1 MQNIFAMGQML
12 AAMDTM
18 QDNTVIKARKD
29 LNRIVELFKNRP
41 DYMELVTDF
50 ALSYRYLNV
59 ETFLNADSFMVQ
71 PDVLI
76 SEIPEDLRHVSLGFC
91 KGMDIIFAGRFVYPV
106 KDVRGDVMGWCGYD
120 NESST
125 KYLDSINYG
134 YVAKRYSLWGM
145 EELPKYYRSTEPVYF
160 VEGIVCALYLR
171 QCGCQALAM
180 LGSNVSPY
188 VFEIMRRF
196 GERAVVI
203 VDADEAGLKCKMN
216 LRRKSRTI
224 RVYQSRVA
232 KDIDDS
238 RQVDPDFINEVKA
251 LRDPFYVSTKI
262 K

>member
-12 AAMDTM
+12 ASLEA
-18 QDNTVIKARKD
+18 DNTNSITKARKD
-29 LNRIVELFKNRP
+29 MNRIVELFKSRP

-50 ALSYRYLNV
+50 ALSYRYLDV
-59 ETFLNADSFMVQ
+59 ETFTKHDGFMVN
-71 PDVLI
+71 PDVLVN
-76 SEIPEDLRHVSLGFC
+76 EIPEDLQHVSLGFC
-91 KGMDIIFAGRFVYPV
+91 KNLDLVFKGRFVYPV
-106 KDVRGDVMGWCGYD
+106 KDVKGDVMGWCGYD
-120 NESST
+120 CESTT

-145 EELPKYYRSTEPVYF
+145 EKLPEYYRSNEPVFF

-171 QCGCQALAM
+171 QCGLQALAF

-188 VFEIMRRF
+188 VFEIVKRF
-196 GERAVVI
+196 GLRGVVI
-203 VDADEAGLKCKMN
+203 VDADEAGLKCKLKLKRLCPTM
-216 LRRKSRTI
+216 

-238 RQVDPDFINEVKA
+238 RQVDPDFITEVIK
-251 LRDPFYVSTKI
+251 LKNPFYVSTKL

>member
-1 MQNIFAMGQML
+1 MQNIYAIGQML
-12 AAMDTM
+12 SAASVEN
-18 QDNTVIKARKD
+18 DNSVVKARKD
-29 LNRIVELFKNRP
+29 MNRIVELFKQRP

-50 ALSYRYLNV
+50 ALSYRHLDV
-59 ETFLNADSFMVQ
+59 ETFIKADSFMVN

-76 SEIPEDLRHVSLGFC
+76 TEIPEDLQHVSLGFC
-91 KGMDIIFAGRFVYPV
+91 KGLDIVFSGRFVYPV
-106 KDVRGDVMGWCGYD
+106 KDVKGDVMGWCGYD

-145 EELPKYYRSTEPVYF
+145 EELPAYYRSTEPVYF

-171 QCGCQALAM
+171 QSGLQSLAL

-188 VFEIMRRF
+188 VLEIIKRF
-196 GERAVVI
+196 GTRAIII
-203 VDADEAGLKCKMN
+203 VDADEAGTKCKNN
-216 LRRKSRTI
+216 LKYRDKLI

-238 RQVDPDFINEVKA
+238 RKVDDEFIEEVKA
-251 LRDPFYVSTKI
+251 LRNPFYVSK
-262 K
+262 KLK